1 MTRVA
6 VTRVV
11 VRRRAGTTAALR
23 RRREGVRP
31 GPAGRSARAVAAMER
46 LTVANSAEIT
56 RADAKAAVLLGFTGA
71 AFGAFL
77 PLSRGGGS
85 QVLWWT
91 TAMSALLA
99 VGCFVAAI
107 VPRRRGGRRGAV
119 GAPGYFE
126 HIVAAGGVDRLSGE
140 FEASGRDPGRALLS
154 SLIGTSAII
163 RSKYRWIE
171 AGTMLLLLALVQFGA
186 VLRPG

>member
-1 MTRVA
+1 
-6 VTRVV
+6 
-11 VRRRAGTTAALR
+11 
-23 RRREGVRP
+23 
-31 GPAGRSARAVAAMER
+31 MER
-46 LTVANSAEIT
+46 LAAANSAELG

-77 PLSRGGGS
+77 PLSRDGGGGS
-85 QVLWWT
+85 WPAHLLWWT

-99 VGCFVAAI
+99 VACFVAAI
-107 VPRRRGGRRGAV
+107 VPRRRRGRSRAT

-126 HIVAAGGVDRLSGE
+126 HITAADGAERLGGE

-171 AGTMLLLLALVQFGA
+171 AGTTLLLLALMQFGA
-186 VLRPG
+186 VLRPV

>member
-1 MTRVA
+1 
-6 VTRVV
+6 
-11 VRRRAGTTAALR
+11 
-23 RRREGVRP
+23 
-31 GPAGRSARAVAAMER
+31 MER
-46 LTVANSAEIT
+46 LAVANSAEIS

-77 PLSRGGGS
+77 PLSRGGGAS
-85 QVLWWT
+85 WPVHLLWWT

-99 VGCFVAAI
+99 VACFVAAI
-107 VPRRRGGRRGAV
+107 VPRRRRGRPRPS

-126 HIVAAGGVDRLSGE
+126 HITAEGGAERLGGE
-140 FEASGRDPGRALLS
+140 FEASGRDPGQALLA

-171 AGTMLLLLALVQFGA
+171 AGTTLLLLALVQFGA
-186 VLRPG
+186 VLRPV